1 MSSPKLHYASGP
13 VDLAQAFAQ
22 ADLCVCHAG
31 QATLVQA
38 LLAGV
43 PLLLLPM
50 QAEQFLMAR
59 QVERFGAG
67 INAALLRRPT
77 NFKAVLA
84 PLLADGP
91 QRRAAQD
98 FARRH
103 QGFSHA
109 AQVQDLLDRLQTL
122 PLLRA

>member
-43 PLLLLPM
+43 PLLLPM